1 MSRINDALKQA
12 RQAQQNQPPAGVP
25 PLTPAATKTPRG
37 VGWILPAT
45 VILLLIAACLFIGL
59 ALFKRPAAPVTGQPD
74 IAATPT
80 NPVEPATVVAVITQT
95 NKTPATN
102 VATVTA
108 PPQLKLQ
115 GIFADP
121 KRPCAIVSGKTVF
134 VGDLVDDFRVT
145 KISQKTITLKKSD
158 GTEKKLTLAK

>member
-25 PLTPAATKTPRG
+25 PLTPAATKTPGG
-37 VGWILPAT
+37 VGWVLPAT
-45 VILLLIAACLFIGL
+45 VILLLAAACLFIGL
-59 ALFKRPAAPVTGQPD
+59 ALFKRPAAP
-74 IAATPT
+74 
-80 NPVEPATVVAVITQT
+80 VITQT

-134 VGDLVDDFRVT
+134 AGDLVDDFRVT
-145 KISQKTITLKKSD
+145 KISQKTITLKKPD